1 MIYLFNLFVNSF
13 YLYFLVSILINQY
26 YSVSRFIKV
35 ITSFLLKKKNII
47 LLLLNLGT
55 IPILLISKVSFYV
68 LNILLVIIFYLVNR
82 PLKFNFT
89 RRNLLL
95 IIISLIIS
103 IFVLPIFIFTSL
115 VILLLVFYIVLP
127 YELLIKRYYL
137 KKAKKK
143 LNNIDPFIIGISG
156 SYGKT
161 SFKNILYNVLKTKY
175 QVSMPLGNINTLM
188 GITRFINDELKIN
201 DEILIVELGI
211 DSSNGMSKFKKLLKL
226 DIGVLTSIGEN
237 HLSNFKTLENT
248 FISKMKIKELLKED
262 GKLFLNDDSLYLK
275 DVEEKGNII
284 KYTKN
289 NIDIISSSIEGIKVK
304 IQGKEVNINLVGKY
318 NFAYVDGVI
327 KISEEL
333 NVPKEYVDLGLKEIK
348 PIKRRL
354 EVKKYKDGYF
364 INNSYNVNLNGVK
377 EALDLLSSLEGSKVV
392 ILGGMIEQGKYYYIN
407 NNKIKDLLVG
417 YNVILINPSK
427 VLTRNNK
434 YESLYRVKSLDEAY
448 TLVDRYHFKNI
459 LLLASPDS
467 IYLK

>member
-1 MIYLFNLFVNSF
+1 
-13 YLYFLVSILINQY
+13 
-26 YSVSRFIKV
+26 
-35 ITSFLLKKKNII
+35 
-47 LLLLNLGT
+47 
-55 IPILLISKVSFYV
+55 
-68 LNILLVIIFYLVNR
+68 
-82 PLKFNFT
+82 
-89 RRNLLL
+89 
-95 IIISLIIS
+95 
-103 IFVLPIFIFTSL
+103 
-115 VILLLVFYIVLP
+115 
-127 YELLIKRYYL
+127 
-137 KKAKKK
+137 
-143 LNNIDPFIIGISG
+143 
-156 SYGKT
+156 
-161 SFKNILYNVLKTKY
+161 
-175 QVSMPLGNINTLM
+175 MPLGNINTLM

-226 DIGVLTSIGEN
+226 DIGVFTSIGEN

-275 DVEEKGNII
+275 DVEEKGNIV
-284 KYTKN
+284 KYTSK
-289 NIDIISSSIEGIKVK
+289 NIDVVSSSIRGLKLRILE
-304 IQGKEVNINLVGKY
+304 KEVNINLVGNY

-333 NVPKEYVDLGLKEIK
+333 NVPKEYVGLGLKEIK

>member
-1 MIYLFNLFVNSF
+1 
-13 YLYFLVSILINQY
+13 
-26 YSVSRFIKV
+26 
-35 ITSFLLKKKNII
+35 
-47 LLLLNLGT
+47 
-55 IPILLISKVSFYV
+55 
-68 LNILLVIIFYLVNR
+68 
-82 PLKFNFT
+82 
-89 RRNLLL
+89 
-95 IIISLIIS
+95 
-103 IFVLPIFIFTSL
+103 
-115 VILLLVFYIVLP
+115 
-127 YELLIKRYYL
+127 
-137 KKAKKK
+137 
-143 LNNIDPFIIGISG
+143 
-156 SYGKT
+156 
-161 SFKNILYNVLKTKY
+161 
-175 QVSMPLGNINTLM
+175 
-188 GITRFINDELKIN
+188 
-201 DEILIVELGI
+201 
-211 DSSNGMSKFKKLLKL
+211 MSKFKKLLKL

-333 NVPKEYVDLGLKEIK
+333 NVPKEYVGLGLKEIK

-377 EALDLLSSLEGSKVV
+377 EALDLLSSLEGSKVI
-392 ILGGMIEQGKYYYIN
+392 ILGGMIEQGKYYYLN

-417 YNVILINPSK
+417 YNVILINPNK
-427 VLTRNNK
+427 VLTRKNK
-434 YESLYRVKSLDEAY
+434 YKSLYRVKSLDEAY

>member
-318 NFAYVDGVI
+318 NFAYIDGVI

-333 NVPKEYVDLGLKEIK
+333 NVPKEYVGLGLKEIK

-417 YNVILINPSK
+417 YNVILINPNK
-427 VLTRNNK
+427 VLTRKNK
-434 YESLYRVKSLDEAY
+434 YKSLYRVKSLDEAY